1 LPPWA
6 HEPSGCVES
15 TLADLEALTRCIMPG
30 DPVECRMRARGCT
43 ESAADTA
50 DPDLKKEI
58 HRLGRLSQRPSSP
71 SKSDVVPTMVNPP
84 KADHPIGVAPAI
96 LGGENREEGFHLLV
110 EVLPRSQSTL
120 QR

>member
-1 LPPWA
+1 MLLDNAPRKLD
-6 HEPSGCVES
+6 V
-15 TLADLEALTRCIMPG
+15 
-30 DPVECRMRARGCT
+30 PV
-43 ESAADTA
+43 
-50 DPDLKKEI
+50 
-58 HRLGRLSQRPSSP
+58 SQRPSSP